1 MKIMKRNNLFKMTA
15 LAATMMIASMVQI
28 KAATTNL
35 VQNIDFSL
43 TFYEQGNT
51 NQVMRGGVVQKTIV
65 AVNKVRVTTRD
76 VIAALGAATTNS
88 FSAKAQLVYVRDANS
103 LSNVAVVQVRDG
115 TNVVDV
121 SGYLART
128 NGDISVHG
136 SVLDN
141 LNGRLTGTTYSLQQF
156 VVADAA
162 VTESGLTNLLGIIPP
177 DSNLAMTLNLNGF
190 ATTTYSSIT
199 HNGTTLV
206 IDEVSA
212 DVSGTGV
219 DVNGTPA
226 LVQGTVDILGRGI
239 KVE

>member
-1 MKIMKRNNLFKMTA
+1 MKTNNLFKMTA
-15 LAATMMIASMVQI
+15 LTATIMIAGMVQM

-51 NQVMRGGVVQKTIV
+51 NQVMKNGVVQKTIV

-88 FSAKAQLVYVRDANS
+88 FSAEAQLVYVRDANS
-103 LSNVAVVQVRDG
+103 LSNAAAIQVRDG

-121 SGYLART
+121 SGYFART
-128 NGDISVHG
+128 NGDLTIHG
-136 SVLDN
+136 SLLDN
-141 LNGRLTGTTYSLQQF
+141 LNGRLTGVTYSLQQF

-162 VTESGLTNLLGIIPP
+162 TAETGLTNLLGIIPP

-190 ATTTYSSIT
+190 ATTIYSSIT

-226 LVQGTVDILGRGI
+226 LVQGTIEILGHGI